1 MLAATKRG
9 RGGLSLGS
17 DERAD
22 EVETMLKRESQR
34 ERENETAPGKVRNS
48 KREWCGL
55 VDSRR
60 KSDDAD
66 PVVCV

>member
-34 ERENETAPGKVRNS
+34 ERERDRN
-48 KREWCGL
+48 
-55 VDSRR
+55 R
-60 KSDDAD
+60 KST
-66 PVVCV
+66 